1 VLRIKYLIFIDMSN
15 RNFDSR
21 VIIQRLQNQVY
32 SRNLYSNNAT
42 GQSLINNPQ
51 NSDGNASRFNSYV
64 PGAQTEYF
72 RGLVGAGETI
82 SPGGIINIP
91 AIVPTPTPTPTP
103 SQVPGSMSF
112 NSNLPSSVK
121 YTNSNSL
128 TIGSDSFTIEWYQ
141 YWESGADFPRAFSIG
156 TYPDAYLAL
165 SYELYSNTY
174 LWTNGNGNLIST
186 IPSLNSWAHIAIV
199 GTSGV
204 GIKVYFD
211 GLLVSDIAGGYN
223 ITNDITTELTIGNE
237 TNQSNESGYTG
248 LITNFRWV
256 VGTAVYTSNFVPPS
270 VPLTN
275 ISGTELLLLVSSEPN
290 LVVDSSTANR
300 TPTNQN
306 VTYSTSL
313 PPPFTY
319 TFITNGLTLY
329 YNFGDVTSYPGT
341 GTSVTNLGSVTN
353 TGTLV
358 NGPIFSSS
366 WEGVIGFDGSNDYIN
381 TNASFASESF
391 TINSWFRA
399 STDVS
404 VPRALIS
411 KEQNVVGG
419 APWNYRIYL
428 NITTGYLIGD
438 IAKVG
443 SSASIANTT
452 NLADNNWHLAS
463 FSRNA
468 TTNII
473 KLYVDGILVDEL
485 ADGLTG
491 TIINAQDVWIGRSA
505 LSGGRY
511 PFLGNIGS
519 AFIYNRALTDNEVFT
534 DYNATKSRF
543 FGLTSSYLPNL
554 GTTSSWTASVGNLDA
569 TMTGTPTYSSSLGYT
584 FDGTT
589 QYGRIASSDGIN
601 NFSNTND
608 YTVEIWFNPSSGQ
621 PSASVATI
629 LEKWNSTNQPRY
641 PYVFRYAESA
651 TRIQIA
657 AFDGTNNPTI
667 SIIGINTNT
676 WVQIVG
682 VFDFTNDLM
691 TVYKNGS
698 SVNTLTLAPVGNVSN
713 TSQLAIAHRIG
724 TNGTTPEFMFKGSIG
739 LIRIYNTAL
748 SSSQVL
754 ANFNLNKTTF
764 GL

>member
-1 VLRIKYLIFIDMSN
+1 MSN

-91 AIVPTPTPTPTP
+91 AIVPTPPTP

-112 NSNLPSSVK
+112 NYTLPSLVN
-121 YTNSNSL
+121 YTNNSNL
-128 TIGSDSFTIEWYQ
+128 TIGTDSFTIEWYQ
-141 YWESGADFPRAFSIG
+141 YWELGADFPRIFSIG
-156 TYPDAYLAL
+156 TFPNADIAL
-165 SYELYSNTY
+165 SYELGADTY
-174 LWTNGNGNLIST
+174 LWINGSGNLIST
-186 IPSLNSWAHIAIV
+186 IPSLSSWSHIAIV

-211 GLLVSDIAGGYN
+211 GIQVSNIAGGYN

-237 TNQSNESGYTG
+237 TTPSNAAGYTG

-256 VGTAVYTSNFVPPS
+256 VGTAVYTSNFVPPV

-275 ISGTELLLLVSSEPN
+275 ISGTQLLLLVSTEPN
-290 LVVDSSTANR
+290 LVIDSSNENR

-319 TFITNGLTLY
+319 TFVTAGLTLY
-329 YNFGDVTSYPGT
+329 YNFGDITSYSGT

-366 WEGVIGFDGSNDYIN
+366 LEGILGFDGTNDYID
-381 TNASFASESF
+381 TNDSFASESF
-391 TINSWFRA
+391 TINAWFRA
-399 STDVS
+399 STDVTIA
-404 VPRALIS
+404 RMLIS
-411 KEQNVVGG
+411 KEVNGG
-419 APWNYRIYL
+419 SPWNYRIYVS
-428 NITTGYLIGD
+428 NTTGYLIGD
-438 IAKVG
+438 IAQVG
-443 SSASIANTT
+443 NSASIANST
-452 NLADNNWHLAS
+452 NLADNTWHLAS
-463 FSRNA
+463 FSRDA
-468 TTNII
+468 TTNTI
-473 KLYVDGILVDEL
+473 KLYVDGILVNEL

-491 TIINAQDVWIGRSA
+491 TIINAQNVWIGRSA
-505 LSGGRY
+505 FSAGRY
-511 PFLGNIGS
+511 PFLGDIGS
-519 AFIYNRALTDNEVFT
+519 TFIYNRALTDSEVFT

-543 FGLTSSYLPNL
+543 FGITSLYLPNV
-554 GTTSSWTASVGNLDA
+554 GTSSSWTSSVGNLNA
-569 TMTGTPTYSSSLGYT
+569 TMTDSPTYSSSLGYT
-584 FDGTT
+584 FNGTT

-601 NFSNTND
+601 NFNNSNN
-608 YTVEIWFNPSSGQ
+608 YTVEVWFNPSSGQ
-621 PSASVATI
+621 PSVTLATI
-629 LEKWNSTNQPRY
+629 LEKWNSTNQSRY
-641 PYVFRYAESA
+641 PYVFRYDESN
-651 TRIQIA
+651 TRMYIA
-657 AFDGTNNPTI
+657 AYDGTNNPTI
-667 SIIGINTNT
+667 FITGINTNT

-698 SVNTLTLAPVGNVSN
+698 SVNTLTLASVGNVSN

-724 TNGTTPEFMFKGSIG
+724 TNGTTPQFMFKGSIG

-748 SSSQVL
+748 SSSQIL
-754 ANFNLNKTTF
+754 ANFNSNKTTF